1 MKNEFGTQRGAR
13 KVLPTGLEPV
23 TFRLLAECSNQLSY
37 ESAGGVSSLVPHDK
51 IDAPVATPKNGAGG
65 YRSRCLSHAKR
76 ALYHLSYSPLLY
88 TGITSTRSQEESSV
102 YMQENRAVPGIEPGT
117 SCTRSRNHTTR
128 PNSRWF
134 FLRHILLSPVSVVA

>member
-1 MKNEFGTQRGAR
+1 M
-13 KVLPTGLEPV
+13 

-88 TGITSTRSQEESSV
+88 TGITSTKSQEESSV

-128 PNSRWF
+128 PNSQCSRGRGWITVYKTQYPF
-134 FLRHILLSPVSVVA
+134 TIRTSMPQKLPCFSLAR